1 MILIDLQE
9 AFDTLDHKILLKKM
23 TCPGFK
29 TSVIKWIESYLSTRK
44 FFASMNDTFSE
55 AGILNCGIPQVFIIG
70 PILFLIFINDL
81 LQSSESG
88 SYIYADDTCI
98 FSQDKDIHKI
108 EDVLIKQFSTLYE
121 WFVDNKLSIQ
131 FRADKTR
138 CILFSKTEH
147 KIWAKIS
154 HVM

>member
-1 MILIDLQE
+1 
-9 AFDTLDHKILLKKM
+9 
-23 TCPGFK
+23 
-29 TSVIKWIESYLSTRK
+29 
-44 FFASMNDTFSE
+44 MNDTFSE
-55 AGILNCGIPQVFIIG
+55 AGILNCAIPRVFILG

-138 CILFSKTEH
+138 CILFSKTKR